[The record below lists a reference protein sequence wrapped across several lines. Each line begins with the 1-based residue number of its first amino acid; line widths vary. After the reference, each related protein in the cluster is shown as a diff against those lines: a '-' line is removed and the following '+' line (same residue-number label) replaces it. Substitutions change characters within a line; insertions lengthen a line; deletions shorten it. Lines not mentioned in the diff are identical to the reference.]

1 LEVEGVGGKTMI
13 EEIVHP
19 KYRCSICGK
28 EFDSFVNANLHD
40 ECAHPQKGYFYP
52 NTTDGRL
59 K

>member
-1 LEVEGVGGKTMI
+1 MI
-13 EEIVHP
+13 EEIVHL

-59 K
+59 KRVMQLKY